1 MDNLNLN
8 LILYNVIVPLD
19 SIITLQLLNSMLNYR
34 YIYSSV
40 ICPIINL
47 LAFSLILLW
56 FKYKAPLEEKN
67 KNIKQINIFILAFFE
82 FSELLLAVVAIPNI
96 SYLIVLI
103 LGKLVLVFTMVSN
116 FFYLQRRYLINH
128 YLGVSIILI
137 GVFLN
142 INNKI
147 SKSETNILYLIIYI
161 CSIGINAFKY
171 TFKEKFIKKNKDLN
185 IYWLSFYI
193 SIWQLLLGIIF
204 IPLIFIPI
212 NGLNIQTN
220 NFLNY
225 IKDSFQCS
233 FLGINNENDKNCKYS
248 LLWLFLTEIISL
260 YIVYI
265 VFIIVKKGSSVL
277 CSIQNL
283 LTIPTKALLS
293 YFCFTYNIISVT
305 NSQKFI
311 FETYDYISLLLV
323 FIGTLVYL
331 MKQEIFLEENNI
343 NEIEIV
349 NPIQNNV

>member
-1 MDNLNLN
+1 MDNLHLN
-8 LILYNVIVPLD
+8 LILYNVIVPID

-34 YIYSSV
+34 YTYSS
-40 ICPIINL
+40 ILCPIVNL
-47 LAFSLILLW
+47 FAFSLILLW
-56 FKYKAPLEEKN
+56 YKYKAPLEEKN
-67 KNIKQINIFILAFFE
+67 KNISQINIFTLAFFE
-82 FSELLLAVVAIPNI
+82 FSELLLAVIAIPNI

-116 FFYLQRRYLINH
+116 YFYLQRRYLINH

-147 SKSETNILYLIIYI
+147 SNSETNIYYLIIYI

-193 SIWQLLLGIIF
+193 SSWQLLLGIIF
-204 IPLIFIPI
+204 IPLIFIPV
-212 NGLNIQTN
+212 NGLNIKPS

-225 IKDSFQCS
+225 SKDSFQCI
-233 FLGINNENDKNCKYS
+233 LGFNNENDKNCKYS

-283 LTIPTKALLS
+283 LTIPTKALLT
-293 YFCFTYNIISVT
+293 YFCFTYNIINVT
-305 NSQKFI
+305 TSQKFI
-311 FETYDYISLLLV
+311 FDKYDIISLILV
-323 FIGTLVYL
+323 FIGTLIYL
-331 MKQEIFLEENNI
+331 IKQEIFFEENI
-343 NEIEIV
+343 IIEIEIA